1 MKGVTVSRRRLV
13 ENGLK
18 ILAVASHGCRNKVNV
33 KMYQGFLSISTLPK
47 FCTRRILDV
56 QNFNQSMN
64 VTPIS
69 FESCFDFIPD

>member
-1 MKGVTVSRRRLV
+1 
-13 ENGLK
+13 
-18 ILAVASHGCRNKVNV
+18 LAVASHGCRNKVNV

-47 FCTRRILDV
+47 FCNPRNPDV

-69 FESCFDFIPD
+69 SRILF

>member
-33 KMYQGFLSISTLPK
+33 NMLYQGFLSISTLPK

-56 QNFNQSMN
+56 QNFNQSMK

-69 FESCFDFIPD
+69 SRILF